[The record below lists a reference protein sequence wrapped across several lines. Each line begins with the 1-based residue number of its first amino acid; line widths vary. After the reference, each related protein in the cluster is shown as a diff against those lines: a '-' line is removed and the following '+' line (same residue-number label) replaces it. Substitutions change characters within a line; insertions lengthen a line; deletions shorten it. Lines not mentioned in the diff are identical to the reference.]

1 MAYLVLL
8 IAVLSRVLPPLLH
21 VTGGNVT
28 AVGAALLFFGA
39 SLHLGRRWHAAF
51 AVAALA
57 ATDWWL
63 TTYAYG
69 YPFHIAGYLLT
80 WAWYG
85 AVCLGSSAALK
96 RRNHTLPLAAAAVA
110 APTSF
115 FLLSNF
121 VVFLRSGMYP
131 HTGAGLLACYAAA
144 VPFYRNDLLSTVLFT
159 AVFFLLPATESVRNA
174 FSAPD
179 DFGATA

>member
-21 VTGGNVT
+21 TTGGNVT

-39 SLHLGRRWHAAF
+39 SLHTARRWHAVF

-63 TTYAYG
+63 TTYGYG
-69 YPFHIAGYLLT
+69 YPFHVAGYLPT
-80 WAWYG
+80 WAWYA
-85 AVCLGSSAALK
+85 AVCVGSSFALT
-96 RRNHTLPLAAAAVA
+96 RRNPILRLAVAAVA

-121 VVFLRSGMYP
+121 MVFLHGGMYP
-131 HTGAGLLACYAAA
+131 HTAAGLLGCYAAA
-144 VPFYRNDLLSTVLFT
+144 LPFYRNDLVSTAVFT
-159 AVFFLLPATESVRNA
+159 ALFFLLPATESLRNA
-174 FSAPD
+174 FSAPT
-179 DFGATA
+179 DFGAAA

>member
-39 SLHLGRRWHAAF
+39 SLHAGRRWHAAF

-63 TTYAYG
+63 TTYGYG
-69 YPFHIAGYLLT
+69 YRFHVSGYLPT
-80 WAWYG
+80 WAWYA
-85 AVCLGSSAALK
+85 AVCLASSAALQ
-96 RRNHTLPLAAAAVA
+96 RRNHVVRLAVASVA

-115 FLLSNF
+115 FVLSNF

-131 HTGAGLLACYAAA
+131 HTLDGLLACYAAA
-144 VPFYRNDLLSTVLFT
+144 VPFYRNDLLSTAAFT